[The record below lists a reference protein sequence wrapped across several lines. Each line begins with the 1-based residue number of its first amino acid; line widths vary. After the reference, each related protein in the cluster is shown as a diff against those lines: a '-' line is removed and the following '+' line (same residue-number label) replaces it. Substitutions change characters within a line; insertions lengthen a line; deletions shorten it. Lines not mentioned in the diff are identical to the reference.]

1 MCRARS
7 CACVRRGLVG
17 SEHARGVGRA
27 ACWERRLVWATG
39 CAWRPLSSPW
49 SSSSK
54 ARHPPCGHL
63 SGRPEPRGRSWDL
76 CEGPG
81 RARSLRPP
89 RPPLLSLCSPE
100 RRGPGLRGALRAL
113 CGCGPTASG
122 VGGGAGTGGKGR
134 RPKCLFSPFLLLRAL
149 RRRAAEA
156 MSWAGRRVPDQ
167 GFV

>member
-27 ACWERRLVWATG
+27 ACWERVA
-39 CAWRPLSSPW
+39 SPVVPTVLEFEGQ
-49 SSSSK
+49 
-54 ARHPPCGHL
+54 APPCGHL
-63 SGRPEPRGRSWDL
+63 AGRPEPRGRSWDL

-89 RPPLLSLCSPE
+89 RPLLLSLCSPE